1 MSLEAVAFL
10 TKQHLRLLVSRTCCN
25 ARGRKS
31 GHGIWALDRN
41 FSSGNVLNEKK
52 VPECSSCFVLSNWRI
67 CL

>member
-10 TKQHLRLLVSRTCCN
+10 TKQHLRLRVSRTCCN
-25 ARGRKS
+25 ACERKG

-41 FSSGNVLNEKK
+41 FSSGTLLNEKK
-52 VPECSSCFVLSNWRI
+52 VSECSSCFVLSNWII